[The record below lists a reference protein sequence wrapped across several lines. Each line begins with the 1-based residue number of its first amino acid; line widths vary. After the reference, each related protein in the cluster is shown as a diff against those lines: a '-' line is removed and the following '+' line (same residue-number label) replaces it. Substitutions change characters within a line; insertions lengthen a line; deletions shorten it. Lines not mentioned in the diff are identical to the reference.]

1 MEWNTHTQNWPQSAR
16 NAAGSGMRA
25 LHTTE
30 SSTTPSLQ
38 RRASAWRGADKQ
50 DGLAPEG
57 CAVGTMLR
65 IVPCFGARRW
75 QLSAFSFSNREIGPH
90 QCRCSDTFRRLL
102 TKLLRIGG
110 IGPIWRERAVAGP
123 ESPQEGWEGDPYN
136 RPRNLLSAARTEGI
150 PAPQRVTMGG

>member
-1 MEWNTHTQNWPQSAR
+1 
-16 NAAGSGMRA
+16 MRA

-30 SSTTPSLQ
+30 SSATPSLQ
-38 RRASAWRGADKQ
+38 RRASACRGADKQ

-65 IVPCFGARRW
+65 IVPCFGAQRW
-75 QLSAFSFSNREIGPH
+75 QLSAFSFSNMRDWSTPMQMLGH
-90 QCRCSDTFRRLL
+90 FSSTFGE
-102 TKLLRIGG
+102 TAPNWG
-110 IGPIWRERAVAGP
+110 IGPIWWERAVAGP
-123 ESPQEGWEGDPYN
+123 ESPQDSWEGDPYN